1 MIAILILKLLL
12 STRQIFLMIKELV
25 ISTIHYY
32 DKTGKTGKIQQTDSQ
47 CLLTPMNINIRPI
60 TSNFIDTNLVLYSKK
75 NK

>member
-1 MIAILILKLLL
+1 
-12 STRQIFLMIKELV
+12 MIKELV

-32 DKTGKTGKIQQTDSQ
+32 DKTGKIQQTDSQ